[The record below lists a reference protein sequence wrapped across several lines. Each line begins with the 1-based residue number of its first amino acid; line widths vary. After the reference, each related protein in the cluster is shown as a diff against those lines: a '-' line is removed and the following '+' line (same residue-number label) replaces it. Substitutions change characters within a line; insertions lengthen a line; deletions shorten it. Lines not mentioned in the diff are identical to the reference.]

1 MALFGQGVDKAAVI
15 VDALL
20 GSGVRGPL
28 REPVRTAVEIID
40 RAHRAGIPVVAVDT
54 PTAVDLSSGEP
65 SDPAVVA
72 DLTVT
77 FHRPKTGLLAR
88 RGAAHAGRILVAPI
102 GIPVDAD
109 RG

>member
-1 MALFGQGVDKAAVI
+1 VL
-15 VDALL
+15 
-20 GSGVRGPL
+20 GPL
-28 REPVRTAVEIID
+28 REPVRTAVEVID

-65 SDPAVVA
+65 SDPAVIA

-77 FHRPKTGLLAR
+77 FHRPKTGLLTR

-102 GIPVDAD
+102 GIPPEAD